1 MTAVEII
8 DEIRHLPP
16 DERDWVIRYVR
27 TLEEKTP
34 WTAVRLTESAVR
46 LAAEG
51 DASRAQSLKEE
62 IAAGFYGKDA

>member
-16 DERDWVIRYVR
+16 AERDRVIRYVQ
-27 TLEEKTP
+27 TLEKTP
-34 WTAVRLTESAVR
+34 WTAGRLTESAVW